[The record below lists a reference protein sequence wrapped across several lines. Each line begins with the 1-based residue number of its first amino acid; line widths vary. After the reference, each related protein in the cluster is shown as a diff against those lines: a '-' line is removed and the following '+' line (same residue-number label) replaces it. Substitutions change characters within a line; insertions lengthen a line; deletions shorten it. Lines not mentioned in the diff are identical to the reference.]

1 MKKISKWTRFS
12 FIILMFLFV
21 SFTSAAQ
28 ADNLLKAASPNPAFV
43 TWQKNAQPSA
53 NNGSPAANYGYAPS
67 PVNWR
72 HLDNVTYGI
81 NGRASFTKQS
91 KAALPAV
98 YDLRGKMPSVRNQNP
113 FGNCWTHSAM
123 AATESNLITKG
134 VVKSADVYLS
144 EWYLTYFAYKS
155 TPAELSFTYTSPDY
169 YNAGGDDWRAVALL
183 ARGTGSVTDKEVK
196 TPAAIGEIYT
206 PSVIKRSYKLVNALY
221 LGNGG
226 LRENQLN
233 ETKRREL
240 IKEAIRTKGAV
251 SVGIF
256 WDDEAYDGTNMTFNS
271 SNNYQTVGTNHA
283 VTIVG
288 WDDNFSAG
296 KFSKHP
302 PKANGAWIVRNSWG
316 TDFGDRGYF
325 YVSYEEPTLCDGV
338 VYETETAPAD
348 ERIYQ
353 YDYLGNV
360 GFLKYDGT
368 SLSERRNAGSL
379 NTAYFA
385 NIFTAKGNDRLDSVA
400 LYTTVPD
407 QQCEI
412 KIYSGCV
419 SSPTDGKLEAT
430 KNITVAAP
438 GYNTITLDAPL
449 KLTKGDKFSVVVKT
463 TSEAEYMIPCEYVQA
478 GYSDGAA
485 GQTGTGWVSQDGVTY
500 RDILTVANA
509 NSYKNAII
517 CIKAFAAADPSEPSP
532 SASSGGGCNA
542 GIAPLALWG
551 FLGLALLTFKKR
563 A

>member
-1 MKKISKWTRFS
+1 M
-12 FIILMFLFV
+12 
-21 SFTSAAQ
+21 
-28 ADNLLKAASPNPAFV
+28 
-43 TWQKNAQPSA
+43 
-53 NNGSPAANYGYAPS
+53 
-67 PVNWR
+67 
-72 HLDNVTYGI
+72 
-81 NGRASFTKQS
+81 
-91 KAALPAV
+91 
-98 YDLRGKMPSVRNQNP
+98 
-113 FGNCWTHSAM
+113 
-123 AATESNLITKG
+123 
-134 VVKSADVYLS
+134 
-144 EWYLTYFAYKS
+144 
-155 TPAELSFTYTSPDY
+155 
-169 YNAGGDDWRAVALL
+169 
-183 ARGTGSVTDKEVK
+183 
-196 TPAAIGEIYT
+196 
-206 PSVIKRSYKLVNALY
+206 
-221 LGNGG
+221 
-226 LRENQLN
+226 
-233 ETKRREL
+233 
-240 IKEAIRTKGAV
+240 IKEAIQTKGAV

-500 RDILTVANA
+500 RDILTVASA